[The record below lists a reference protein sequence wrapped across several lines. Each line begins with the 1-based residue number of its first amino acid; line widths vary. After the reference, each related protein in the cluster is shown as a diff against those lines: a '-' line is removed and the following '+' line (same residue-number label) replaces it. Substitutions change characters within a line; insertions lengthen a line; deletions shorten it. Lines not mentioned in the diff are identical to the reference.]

1 MKQNIR
7 RGLIIILLLSNGAFF
22 SLLSC
27 AYKAQEAGGI
37 SRYLDK
43 DKPAAVYKKDRRA
56 GLKAEQAPRDDETEK
71 YAPVREKEGD
81 VRIVKERLVI
91 YVAEFSLL
99 VRSVRRSMD
108 DINKVV
114 SRLDGF
120 IESTVTSDSY
130 RYAKVVIRIPVKNF
144 DEGIKLFQR
153 IGTVTDK
160 SVTASDVTME
170 YNDIALRLDTAK
182 RVRQRMY
189 ELLKR
194 VKKVKERV
202 KILREIERL
211 TTVIDSL
218 TTRMNYLRNR
228 ASYSTIVLKLRA
240 MVKDVVKRYIPSPFP
255 WIAMLDP
262 SRRTIFDGGDG
273 IVFDSPKGFFNLK
286 EGFYNRRS
294 RFLFVTPDQL
304 TGIRI
309 GFVENYPPADLEFWN
324 EAMQIDIRNRM
335 YRVVSENTVPGR
347 MNIAFKE
354 FTIKLSGGSI
364 YVIAFAVR
372 ADTIIVIEAVF
383 PDEKNYKEKSA
394 VLEAFIKSTGLK
406 K

>member
-7 RGLIIILLLSNGAFF
+7 RGLIVILLLSNGSFF

-27 AYKAQEAGGI
+27 AYKAQDAGGLG
-37 SRYLDK
+37 RYLDK
-43 DKPAAVYKKDRRA
+43 DKPAAVYKKDRKA
-56 GLKAEQAPRDDETEK
+56 GLKTERALRDDEAEK
-71 YAPVREKEGD
+71 YAPAREKED
-81 VRIVKERLVI
+81 DARRVKERLVI
-91 YVAEFSLL
+91 YVAEFSLM
-99 VRSVRRSMD
+99 VRSVRHSMD

-114 SRLDGF
+114 SRFNGF
-120 IESTVTSDSY
+120 IESAVTSDSY
-130 RYAKVVIRIPVKNF
+130 RYAKVVVRVPVKNF
-144 DEGIKLFQR
+144 DAAIKSFQR

-170 YNDIALRLDTAK
+170 YNDIALRLETAK

-218 TTRMNYLRNR
+218 TSRMNYLRNR

-262 SRRTIFDGGDG
+262 GRRTIFDGGDG
-273 IVFDSPKGFFNLK
+273 IVFDSPKGFFDLK
-286 EGFYNRRS
+286 EDFYKERS
-294 RFLFVTPDQL
+294 KFLFVTPDQL

-309 GFVENYPPADLEFWN
+309 GLVENYPPADLEFWN
-324 EAMQIDIRNRM
+324 EALQIDIRNRM
-335 YRVVSENTVPGR
+335 YRVISEKTVQGR

-354 FTIKLSGGSI
+354 FVIKLSGGNI
-364 YVIAFAVR
+364 YLIALAVR
-372 ADTIIVIEAVF
+372 ADAIVVIEAVF

-394 VLEAFIKSTGLK
+394 VLETFIKSAGLK
-406 K
+406 R

>member
-7 RGLIIILLLSNGAFF
+7 IGLTVILLLSFGSFF

-37 SRYLDK
+37 SRYFDK
-43 DKPAAVYKKDRRA
+43 DKPAAVYKKGR
-56 GLKAEQAPRDDETEK
+56 KAEVKTDRSRMDDEAEE
-71 YAPVREKEGD
+71 YAPKREKERD
-81 VRIVKERLVI
+81 ARRVKDRLVI
-91 YVAEFSLL
+91 YVAEFSLV

-108 DINKVV
+108 GINTIV
-114 SRLDGF
+114 SRFDGF

-130 RYAKVVIRIPVKNF
+130 RYAKVVIRVPVKNF
-144 DEGIKLFQR
+144 EDAIKSFER
-153 IGTVTDK
+153 IGTVTYK

-170 YNDIALRLDTAK
+170 FNDVALRLETAK

-202 KILREIERL
+202 RILREIERL

-218 TTRMNYLRNR
+218 TSRMNYLRNR

-255 WIAMLDP
+255 WIAKLDP
-262 SRRTIFDGGDG
+262 YRRTIFDDGGD
-273 IVFDSPKGFFNLK
+273 ILFNKPEGFFHLEK
-286 EGFYNRRS
+286 EFYRGRGK
-294 RFLFVTPDQL
+294 FLFITPDQS

-309 GFVENYPPADLEFWN
+309 GLVENYPPADLEFWN
-324 EAMQIDIRNRM
+324 EAFKIDLRNRM
-335 YRVVSENTVPGR
+335 YKVISEDALQGR
-347 MNIAFKE
+347 MKTAFRR
-354 FTIKLSGGSI
+354 FTVKLSGGNI
-364 YVIAFAVR
+364 YVVAFAVR
-372 ADTIIVIEAVF
+372 GDTIMVLEATF
-383 PDEKNYKEKSA
+383 PDEKNYKGKST
-394 VLEAFIKSTGLK
+394 VLEKFIKSTGLK